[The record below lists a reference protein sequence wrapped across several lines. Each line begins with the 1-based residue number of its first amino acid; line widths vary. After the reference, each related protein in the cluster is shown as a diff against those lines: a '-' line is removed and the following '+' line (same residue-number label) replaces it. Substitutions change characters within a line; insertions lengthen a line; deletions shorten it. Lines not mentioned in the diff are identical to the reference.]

1 MLLLAAV
8 FNGCAT
14 NQIFYRPYDEVKA
27 GMEKMAT
34 PSNTQGKSVN
44 LVPRTNAP
52 LDLTVED
59 LRAAQARRA
68 ANTNNIAA
76 LSISS
81 SSYSYAKFKEVR
93 AGRQAEL
100 YIDEHSSSKLIPIT
114 IVKAIPRGS
123 KATSVIVTSH
133 HPRDRARET
142 LRLKQLMAIGPP
154 GQPYKKFVP

>member
-1 MLLLAAV
+1 MKTSLRIAIMLLLAAV

-59 LRAAQARRA
+59 LRAAQARR
-68 ANTNNIAA
+68 
-76 LSISS
+76 
-81 SSYSYAKFKEVR
+81 
-93 AGRQAEL
+93 
-100 YIDEHSSSKLIPIT
+100 
-114 IVKAIPRGS
+114 KASPKPDTHQPRSQGCLFS
-123 KATSVIVTSH
+123 C
-133 HPRDRARET
+133 
-142 LRLKQLMAIGPP
+142 
-154 GQPYKKFVP
+154 